1 MFCQQNYKR
10 DLVLRL
16 YIVLMTFH
24 GSYMSA
30 KDWISSALESH
41 HAFFISCEPTQ
52 VSQHPV
58 RGCLPFVT
66 SVVSEMAEAS
76 YELSLSEK
84 SCLMFTFFF

>member
-1 MFCQQNYKR
+1 
-10 DLVLRL
+10 
-16 YIVLMTFH
+16 
-24 GSYMSA
+24 MSA
-30 KDWISSALESH
+30 KDWISSALASH

-52 VSQHPV
+52 VNQHPV

-84 SCLMFTFFF
+84 SCLMFTFFLIKQIFMFVCTPGYSFL